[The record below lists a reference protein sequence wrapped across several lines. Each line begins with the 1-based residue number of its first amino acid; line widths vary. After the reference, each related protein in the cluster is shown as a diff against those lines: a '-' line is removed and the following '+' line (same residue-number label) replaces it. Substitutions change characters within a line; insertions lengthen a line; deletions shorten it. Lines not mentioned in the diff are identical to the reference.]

1 MLNHTDHESFK
12 NISFRIHGLPNFNVL
27 GELFEIYGME
37 GIDFQLMS
45 INLEDGDD
53 DII

>member
-1 MLNHTDHESFK
+1 MLNHTEHESFK
-12 NISFRIHGLPNFNVL
+12 NRSFRIHGLPNFNVL
-27 GELFEIYGME
+27 GELFEVYGME

-45 INLEDGDD
+45 VDLEDGDD